1 MHLKEIIRNEQN
13 GGKRLSESV
22 DIINPKY
29 SSPFRDKFLRDEREA
44 REAKIKEDIE
54 RKLI

>member
-1 MHLKEIIRNEQN
+1 MIRSEQE

-29 SSPFRDKFLRDEREA
+29 SSPFRDQFLKNEREA
-44 REAKIKEDIE
+44 REAKLKEEIE
-54 RKLI
+54 RKLIQ